1 VVWNGTVQPQPGSC
15 HTRYGEERGRWAQT
29 RPGSGTT
36 TTTPTTHGFALWSCV
51 GDPSPPGLAWRH
63 TRLHTGYA
71 LLTWYEGRGNGL
83 TVHGVGVFGSEGCVG
98 RQAGTVSWSW
108 FLLWGADRQT
118 DRQRVGD
125 VTNAARRRTAHDGDD
140 DDDDV
145 PFPPVRLAEPPR
157 DCPSRPFIKE
167 LNQQSGSRRG
177 GRRLSGRDMA
187 TRPVGILFF
196 VSFPFSFSLF
206 WFPGSSSL
214 GFWVGSLASIQ
225 AGPTQAATRE
235 SEKSRIGQPKP
246 PLGSRT
252 AVAVWACG
260 CGRGLVGWLVCRWR
274 SSRPQTEKR
283 SPTPPPPRNPRTTN
297 GTRISR
303 QEPPP
308 TETKQ
313 RATAKTN
320 KPRVAG
326 RGPRSMTGK

>member
-1 VVWNGTVQPQPGSC
+1 MVWNGTVQPQPGSC

-177 GRRLSGRDMA
+177 SRRVSGRDMA
-187 TRPVGILFF
+187 TLPVGILFLCRSRSHSLCSGF
-196 VSFPFSFSLF
+196 LGPRLWVSGSGLSPPSR
-206 WFPGSSSL
+206 PGPPRRPRGKVRRVESGSRSHL
-214 GFWVGSLASIQ
+214 SVPGRRLPCGRVG
-225 AGPTQAATRE
+225 AGVVWLVGLSVVGAHPVPRQKRDPRRRHRPGTQEQRMALE
-235 SEKSRIGQPKP
+235 SVAKSRPRQKPSNVPPPKP
-246 PLGSRT
+246 TSHGSR
-252 AVAVWACG
+252 VAAH
-260 CGRGLVGWLVCRWR
+260 
-274 SSRPQTEKR
+274 
-283 SPTPPPPRNPRTTN
+283 
-297 GTRISR
+297 
-303 QEPPP
+303 
-308 TETKQ
+308 
-313 RATAKTN
+313 
-320 KPRVAG
+320 
-326 RGPRSMTGK
+326 GP